1 MRQPILYRR
10 IASRSISLLFYP
22 KNVKIKPFYDI
33 RAIVF
38 IYFSLH
44 LYDIETH
51 NRMQMRTIITH
62 LFIAMATI
70 VAIANPHSTQLS
82 DNSLLYQEPY
92 TILPQYD
99 EDEIAFS
106 ITTATTS
113 FVTAEADNY
122 SQIDNYDDDD
132 EEIEYIPAGKR
143 KKKKKRS
150 FNSPRTKSFWGFVAG
165 YTSKLWS
172 KETPDGNVTNVGL
185 FDSSWLH
192 GIQFGIRYNPLFKY
206 GFGLNTG
213 LYYEYYHYKSALI
226 EDFNAAE
233 QYYYYNTLNEHAIR
247 FPLHVEY
254 RLNFA
259 KSFQLFFYG
268 GFTAEYAFLGNMS
281 KTRQGEYTPFEDN
294 KDIYGSIIPSGERYN
309 VAFSYGGGIR
319 IGAIQFNVST
329 EKGLINVSPS
339 KEYVLK
345 QNKPL
350 NIAMSIMF

>member
-1 MRQPILYRR
+1 MKAR
-10 IASRSISLLFYP
+10 I
-22 KNVKIKPFYDI
+22 
-33 RAIVF
+33 
-38 IYFSLH
+38 
-44 LYDIETH
+44 
-51 NRMQMRTIITH
+51 IIT
-62 LFIAMATI
+62 LLSIAMAVTM
-70 VAIANPHSTQLS
+70 AIATPRSMMLLCN
-82 DNSLLYQEPY
+82 NSSPYHEPY
-92 TILPQYD
+92 TIHTLYD
-99 EDEIAFS
+99 EAEIAFS
-106 ITTATTS
+106 LTTATTS
-113 FVTAEADNY
+113 IVTAEADSY
-122 SQIDNYDDDD
+122 SQINDYNDDDD

-172 KETPDGNVTNVGL
+172 KETPDGNVANVGL

-213 LYYEYYHYKSALI
+213 LYYEYYHYKSSLI
-226 EDFNAAE
+226 EDFNEAG
-233 QYYYYNTLNEHAIR
+233 QYYYKTLNEHAIR
-247 FPLHVEY
+247 FPFHVEY

-294 KDIYGSIIPSGERYN
+294 KDIYGSIIPSDKRYN
-309 VAFSYGGGIR
+309 VSFSYGGGIR

-329 EKGLINVSPS
+329 EKGLIDVSPN
-339 KEYVLK
+339 KEYILK

-350 NIAMSIMF
+350 NVSMSIMF